1 MTAKL
6 VKKILCTALVTVSL
20 GIFTGCSSDKAAD
33 PGQSEKAAEATE
45 SKTEEKAEAPGETVE
60 EMHKIG
66 VILYGRDDNMGAAI
80 YSYLNHAAEVLKN
93 VELVWDIGAFDVDA
107 QISSTQNLIAAGCEG
122 IICLP
127 MSDDTVAQMSDIC
140 KQANVYFSLMFRDIT
155 DETIRNDVYQNPY
168 FLGFVRE
175 DDAAVA
181 KAMVKELA
189 DAGVTHMGVQV
200 MASGNPLSVR
210 NDGMYEGAE
219 EYGITIDAEFP
230 VTSSGDVN
238 GNNTYIQNTLDSY
251 PDVQA
256 IYLTSASIGLGEGA
270 ANLLGSLSDPGSVKL
285 ASFDVFDGMSDAFEN
300 EILVCAA
307 GGVNP
312 DALFSFM
319 VLYNAVDGNRLSE
332 DVTEL
337 YQNFLLV
344 TSSEECKLFE
354 KYVGNTEYQIYTD
367 EQIKNLAVRFNPN
380 VTLKDYEDLMDLYSL
395 EWLQENEH

>member
-1 MTAKL
+1 MTVKM
-6 VKKILCTALVTVSL
+6 VKKILCTALVAISL
-20 GIFTGCSSDKAAD
+20 GIFTGCSANQQADKE
-33 PGQSEKAAEATE
+33 Q
-45 SKTEEKAEAPGETVE
+45 EEKTAQDTAQEVGEDQEAANDANMET
-60 EMHKIG
+60 HKIG

-80 YSYLNHAAEVLKN
+80 YSYLNHAAEVLGN

-107 QISSTQNLIAAGCEG
+107 QISSTQNLIAAGCKG

-127 MSDDTVAQMSDIC
+127 MSDDTVAQMADNCEQS
-140 KQANVYFSLMFRDIT
+140 NVYFSLMFRDIT
-155 DETIRNDVYQNPY
+155 DETIKTDVYENPY

-175 DDAAVA
+175 DDKTVA
-181 KAMVKELA
+181 KAMVKELS
-189 DAGVTHMGVQV
+189 DAGVTHMGVQI
-200 MASGNPLSVR
+200 MPSGNPLSVR
-210 NDGMYEGAE
+210 NDGMYEGAQ
-219 EYGITIDAEFP
+219 EYGITIDSEFP

-270 ANLLGSLSDPGSVKL
+270 ANLLSGLSDPGSVKL
-285 ASFDVFDGMSDAFEN
+285 ASFDVFDGMSEAFDEG
-300 EILVCAA
+300 ILVCAA

-344 TSSEECKLFE
+344 TSSEECSLFE
-354 KYVGNTEYQIYTD
+354 KYVGDTDYQIYTD
-367 EQIKNLAVRFNPN
+367 EQIKNLAVRFNPD
-380 VTLKDYEDLMDLYSL
+380 VTLEDYKALMELYSI